1 MVVNNLPNP
10 SGHPGRKSKSILKMH
25 FLFVVAAHVDQLPCI
40 IEQETVGR
48 GNREKKETE
57 RFASAC
63 GIRLS
68 DGWHIER
75 YHQETGEGM

>member
-1 MVVNNLPNP
+1 MLINFPALL
-10 SGHPGRKSKSILKMH
+10 SRKRL
-25 FLFVVAAHVDQLPCI
+25 AEE
-40 IEQETVGR
+40 IE
-48 GNREKKETE
+48 REKETE